1 MSYSSFTL
9 EDLAEKFK
17 LRFKSVKLFDTSKSV
32 IPSAWLQESL
42 EISQDTLV
50 RSKKARSEHYVLPIL
65 MEMKKK
71 NRDFMTYYSGET
83 LNADKSL
90 GLTGECDYIL
100 AKKSDS
106 PIVQSPLLVMVEAEK
121 NDFDLGIPQCI
132 AQMIGAKIYNQ
143 RHGEKIEEIY
153 GCVTTGTEWRF
164 MKLRGEYE
172 VLSDTESYFIKELE
186 TILGIFQQI
195 IDFYRNEIGE
205 G

>member
-1 MSYSSFTL
+1 
-9 EDLAEKFK
+9 
-17 LRFKSVKLFDTSKSV
+17 
-32 IPSAWLQESL
+32 
-42 EISQDTLV
+42 
-50 RSKKARSEHYVLPIL
+50 
-65 MEMKKK
+65 MKKR
-71 NRDFMTYYSGET
+71 NNNFFTYYSGET
-83 LNADKSL
+83 LNVDKSL
-90 GLTGECDYIL
+90 GLTGECDYI
-100 AKKSDS
+100 
-106 PIVQSPLLVMVEAEK
+106 IVQDKQTVALETPLLCLVEAEK

-195 IDFYRNEIGE
+195 IDFYRNELGK
-205 G
+205 